1 MSTSTLPVTS
11 RRIHIL
17 GIGIGI
23 GIGLEAHEIVSSIA
37 TYGYESFA
45 INLDKRSNELACSL
59 MLIYVM
65 MRSCLY

>member
-1 MSTSTLPVTS
+1 MSTSTLSVTS
-11 RRIHIL
+11 RGIHIL
-17 GIGIGI
+17 GVGI

-45 INLDKRSNELACSL
+45 TNLDKRSNELACSL